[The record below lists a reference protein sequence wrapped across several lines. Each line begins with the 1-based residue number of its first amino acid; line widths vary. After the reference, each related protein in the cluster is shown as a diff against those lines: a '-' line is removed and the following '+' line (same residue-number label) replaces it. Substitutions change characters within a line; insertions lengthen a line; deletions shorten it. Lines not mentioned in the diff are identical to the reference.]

1 MPIYYR
7 DMNSMIIGMRKI
19 IMKKDAAAED
29 VDNTR
34 RQSLELPE
42 EHLVFTFTLGGLYIN
57 KWLMLP
63 K

>member
-1 MPIYYR
+1 
-7 DMNSMIIGMRKI
+7 
-19 IMKKDAAAED
+19 MKKDAAAED